1 MNTQFKLKKLPVSI
15 LPDRQI
21 LTLVS
26 EANRAIGKFNGLLQ
40 NVKNKKLFIAP
51 LIRKEAVVSSQIE
64 GTQATLED
72 VLEYEA
78 LQIEKGDVKEVY
90 NYVRAIDYAVKRMEE
105 GFPLSLRLIKEIHG
119 ILLEGVRGKN
129 KDPGEFRKIQNWIG
143 TPGSKIEEA
152 TYIPPPPQEV
162 MDYMGNLEKYFY
174 YEDEEPLI
182 QTAIIHAQF
191 ELIHPFLDGNGR
203 VGRLLIPLFLFHR
216 KVIDYPSFY
225 ISEYW
230 LKHRDEYYQA
240 LLSISENDS
249 FEDWVKF
256 FLKSVIAQSE
266 INIQRIEN
274 LFSLYERTKLLLP
287 PKTPIQFLD
296 FLFEKPVF
304 KASQLRERVS
314 FSSKLTMYRV
324 LEDLSEKGVLKTVRL
339 KGRGSPKLYIFEE
352 LLDLTVFPE

>member
-1 MNTQFKLKKLPVSI
+1 MKKEFHLKRLPVSI
-15 LPDRQI
+15 SVDGELLRLI
-21 LTLVS
+21 S

-90 NYVRAIDYAVKRMEE
+90 NYVRAIDHAVKRMEE

-129 KDPGEFRKIQNWIG
+129 KDPGEFRKVQNWIG
-143 TPGSKIEEA
+143 APGSKIEEA

-230 LKHRDEYYQA
+230 LKHRNEYYQA
-240 LLSISENDS
+240 LLSISEKDS

-256 FLKSVIAQSE
+256 FLKSVIAQAG
-266 INIQRIEN
+266 INTERVEKIMR
-274 LFSLYERTKLLLP
+274 LYEEVKDIVPHNTPVKLL
-287 PKTPIQFLD
+287 D
-296 FLFEKPVF
+296 FIFNYPTFTTKKLMSSVDLNISQRAYYRYLEKLVELGIL
-304 KASQLRERVS
+304 KVESQ
-314 FSSKLTMYRV
+314 
-324 LEDLSEKGVLKTVRL
+324 
-339 KGRGSPKLYIFEE
+339 GRGKLYKFEE
-352 LLDLTVFPE
+352 LLKLLSIGNY